1 MKFYVPRLV
10 VWLPEEVRQTKQ
22 PKHTTIFA
30 PNNIYIFFF
39 FSQKLFHYHYIHL
52 T

>member
-10 VWLPEEVRQTKQ
+10 VWLPEEVRQTNQ

-39 FSQKLFHYHYIHL
+39 QKSYFIIIIFI
-52 T
+52 